1 MSKIILETERLI
13 LREMNNNDFEAL
25 CKILLDEETMYAY
38 QGAFTIEEAHNWLN
52 SQLERY
58 KNYGYGL
65 WAVVLKE
72 NNEMIGQCGLSI
84 QTWKD
89 SEVLE
94 VGYLFQRNYWHQG
107 YATEAAIAS
116 REYAFNVLNANE
128 VSSIIRTTN
137 TQSINVALRNGMKK
151 VDDWVKHYR
160 GVDMPHYRF
169 VVRKEN

>member
-84 QTWKD
+84 QTWKN
-89 SEVLE
+89 SKVLE
-94 VGYLFQRNYWHQG
+94 VGYLFQRNYWHHG

-116 REYAFNVLNANE
+116 KEYAFNVLNANE

-160 GVDMPHYRF
+160 GVDMSHYRY
-169 VVRKEN
+169 VVYR

>member
-1 MSKIILETERLI
+1 MSKIIFETERLI

-89 SEVLE
+89 SKVLE